1 MPSSPDDMARD
12 ATVQDDTTLEDTTQ
26 YDTAPGAV
34 AEPFVPYEK
43 ITVPPLPREFVVRPA
58 LRADLDAADP
68 ADVALVCAPAG
79 YGKTLL
85 LADWAR
91 SSTAADIA
99 WVGLDRDDNDPE
111 RLWAS
116 VIAAVAACPSV
127 PADSRLHG
135 PWAWPRAAA
144 QPEFLAELGVVLQ
157 RLPRP
162 IRLILDDVHELVDP
176 DALHGLQ
183 ILTRNRPAGIQLVLS
198 SRLDPP
204 LALPRLRLAGR
215 LWELRAD
222 RMCFSPAEATTLLA
236 RSGLHLTPGQLT
248 VLHQRTGGWAAGLR
262 LAALAM
268 AHAADRDGFLTQFSG
283 DERPVADYLVGE
295 IILRLPADLRQ
306 FLPVISISDPVP
318 RGLAA
323 ALSGREDAASV
334 LDLLDHQTSLVS
346 TTGPWRG
353 AYRIPKLLRTYL
365 LADLHRHGPRRVAA
379 LHATAA
385 RWWADQGS
393 PIRALDH
400 AARSGDTT
408 LLSDLLHRFAVPLI
422 LNGDHRPLRGALS
435 SLSPQLPTPRGPAG

>member
-1 MPSSPDDMARD
+1 M
-12 ATVQDDTTLEDTTQ
+12 
-26 YDTAPGAV
+26 
-34 AEPFVPYEK
+34 
-43 ITVPPLPREFVVRPA
+43 
-58 LRADLDAADP
+58 
-68 ADVALVCAPAG
+68 
-79 YGKTLL
+79 
-85 LADWAR
+85 
-91 SSTAADIA
+91 
-99 WVGLDRDDNDPE
+99 
-111 RLWAS
+111 
-116 VIAAVAACPSV
+116 
-127 PADSRLHG
+127 
-135 PWAWPRAAA
+135 
-144 QPEFLAELGVVLQ
+144 
-157 RLPRP
+157 
-162 IRLILDDVHELVDP
+162 
-176 DALHGLQ
+176 
-183 ILTRNRPAGIQLVLS
+183 
-198 SRLDPP
+198 
-204 LALPRLRLAGR
+204 
-215 LWELRAD
+215 RAD